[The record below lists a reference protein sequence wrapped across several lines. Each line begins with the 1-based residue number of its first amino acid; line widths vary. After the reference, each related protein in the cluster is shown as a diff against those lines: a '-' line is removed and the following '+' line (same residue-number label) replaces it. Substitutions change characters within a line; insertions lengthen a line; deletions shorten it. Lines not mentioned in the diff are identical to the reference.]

1 MEGIPGKEDL
11 LIGQPKTETGDQ
23 QKGNHMTDH
32 TKTIFAAAQ
41 NGDGET
47 MRRLIESPVSNMA
60 EQDDHGST
68 ALFYG
73 VQSGNLET
81 VRYLT
86 ERVGLSP
93 VAGNRDGKT
102 PWDTA
107 WEMKQEEILSYF
119 AERMGYSYEESY
131 HNPIR
136 HGFFP
141 DPSIVRVG
149 EDYYMVNSTFVF
161 FPCIPVSH
169 SRDLIH
175 WEVIGHAITEPEYA
189 RLEGLHG
196 GMGYW
201 APDISY
207 SDGRFY
213 VTATLRLND
222 GQEKKRFQMVTSAA
236 RPEGPYEPPVFL
248 DIDGIDPSIF
258 HDDDGRK
265 YMLVNKGARIV
276 ELSHD
281 CRRMISPVTMLW
293 YGDCRRTPEGPH
305 MLKYQGYYY
314 LFLAEGGT
322 GKGHR
327 ITVARSKTLMGPYEP
342 SPYNPILRQWDE
354 CQQIQCCG
362 HGKPFQMADGRWG
375 IVYLC
380 LRMLEG
386 KYGILGRETSL
397 DPLSW
402 TADGWPIVNKGR
414 GPSQQ
419 QKLPMAGE
427 SDRGDKKAAQ
437 GRWTGYPKWK
447 NRIWMTPRP
456 LPAAYIQLA
465 GEGTEEGKTVS
476 GAGSGEDSPLRLLG
490 TGEDGP
496 LRLLGTGEDL
506 CSTDCRSI
514 LVERQDS
521 FRFEAICELQIPS
534 LKEGQ
539 SLGITCYYD
548 ENSYIKYGV
557 GFQSGAYGIWL
568 QEYVGDGY
576 INRKVHPLDMGGMEN
591 GDVLRIRCK
600 VKTDRLAR
608 IFSYSLT
615 DRETSWIQT
624 DVLTDTSYLSSE
636 GLSKGK
642 RFTGAAVGIYV
653 QGGFWGTFTDWDYKV
668 L

>member
-1 MEGIPGKEDL
+1 
-11 LIGQPKTETGDQ
+11 
-23 QKGNHMTDH
+23 MTDH
-32 TKTIFAAAQ
+32 TKAIFTAAQ
-41 NGDGET
+41 NGDKET
-47 MRRLIESPVSNMA
+47 MCRLIESPVSNMA
-60 EQDDHGST
+60 ERDDHGSM

-73 VQSGNLET
+73 VQSGNLEI

-93 VAGNRDGKT
+93 VTGNSDGKT
-102 PWDTA
+102 PWDVA
-107 WEMKQEEILSYF
+107 WDMKQEEILSYF
-119 AERMGYSYEESY
+119 EEQMGYSYEESY

-136 HGFFP
+136 RGFFP

-149 EDYYMVNSTFVF
+149 KDYYMVNSTFVF
-161 FPCIPVSH
+161 FPCIPISH

-175 WEVIGHAITEPEYA
+175 WDVIGHAITDPEYA

-222 GQEKKRFQMVTSAA
+222 GQEKKRFQMVTSAEK
-236 RPEGPYEPPVFL
+236 PEGPYEPPVFL

-276 ELSHD
+276 ELSRD
-281 CRRMISPVTMLW
+281 CRQMISPVTMLW
-293 YGDCRRTPEGPH
+293 YGDCKRTPEGPH

-354 CQQIQCCG
+354 RQQIQCCG

-402 TADGWPIVNKGR
+402 TADGWPVVNKGR

-419 QKLPMAGE
+419 QKLPMAE
-427 SDRGDKKAAQ
+427 ELDKDKEKAAQ
-437 GRWTGYPKWK
+437 GQWTGYPKWK

-456 LPAAYIQLA
+456 LPAAHIQLA
-465 GEGTEEGKTVS
+465 GEETEEGKKKGKVAS
-476 GAGSGEDSPLRLLG
+476 GAGSGKGGALC
-490 TGEDGP
+490 
-496 LRLLGTGEDL
+496 LLGTGEDL

-521 FRFEAICELQIPS
+521 FRFEAICEFQIPS

-557 GFQSGAYGIWL
+557 GFQNGAYEIWM

-576 INRKVHPLDMGGMEN
+576 SNKKTYPLDAGKMGTGAAC
-591 GDVLRIRCK
+591 RIRCK
-600 VKTDRLAR
+600 VKTDRLTR
-608 IFSYSLT
+608 VFSYNIT
-615 DRETSWIQT
+615 DQETAWIQT

-642 RFTGAAVGIYV
+642 RFTGAAIGIYV
-653 QGGFWGTFTDWDYKV
+653 QGGFWGTFTGWDYKA